1 MKSDRN
7 VGISK
12 KFGTNLKPPHFHRFP
27 ISKKKKKKKKKKN
40 SSHHPA
46 RAHPFHSVLSRLGFE
61 QQPCCFSKP
70 VRYRCSMMTVVTE
83 EAFLVIIY
91 LQFFSPCPLHFYFI
105 HFTILSR
112 LLTGRFSER
121 SAQCLF

>member
-1 MKSDRN
+1 MKIDRN
-7 VGISK
+7 VRISK
-12 KFGTNLKPPHFHRFP
+12 KFGTNLKPPVYNDFQFL
-27 ISKKKKKKKKKKN
+27 KKKKKKKKQFT
-40 SSHHPA
+40 PP
-46 RAHPFHSVLSRLGFE
+46 RAPTHFHSVLNHRGFE
-61 QQPCCFSKP
+61 PPPCCFSKP

-112 LLTGRFSER
+112 LLTGRFSKR